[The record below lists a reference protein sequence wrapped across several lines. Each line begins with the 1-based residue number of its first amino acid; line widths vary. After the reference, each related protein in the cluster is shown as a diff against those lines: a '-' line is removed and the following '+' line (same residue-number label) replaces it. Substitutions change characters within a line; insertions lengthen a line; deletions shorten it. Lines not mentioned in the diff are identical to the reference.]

1 MNEHEHDQDLLNKV
15 RSRLDADLENLD
27 PSITGRLR
35 ESRRRAVDLADRK
48 PFSLFNIP
56 RLVPAG
62 SFAMLAVVAVV
73 ASLWFSQHTAS
84 FSSNATE
91 EIEVLTVQ
99 GNLEMYKDLEFF
111 QWLEQ
116 THETR

>member
-1 MNEHEHDQDLLNKV
+1 MNEHEHDQELLNKV
-15 RSRLDADLENLD
+15 RGRLDADLDNLA

-35 ESRRRAVDLADRK
+35 ESRRLAIDLADSK
-48 PFSLFNIP
+48 PLSLFNMP

-62 SFAMLAVVAVV
+62 GFATLAVVAVV
-73 ASLWFSQHTAS
+73 VSLWFSQQTKS
-84 FSSNATE
+84 FSSNAAE
-91 EIEVLTVQ
+91 EIEVLIVQ

-111 QWLEQ
+111 QWLAQ